1 MTIQV
6 SSGVSGM
13 RAQPREKPALVMIT
27 EIATKVM
34 TTMQRVMIDVTFPP
48 LPLDVFGHEVRTWHE
63 SY

>member
-1 MTIQV
+1 
-6 SSGVSGM
+6 M